1 MLQNIIEKLN
11 GHTFTIT
18 NEMLN
23 GYEKTPIGEVK
34 ILCEDG
40 TFNSNIPEILLG
52 IIINGE
58 NIFYERF
65 KIDDKIVLNISETLD
80 AHELCVV
87 DNEVY
92 ELLKDEEIK

>member
-18 NEMLN
+18 DEMLN

-34 ILCEDG
+34 IICEDG
-40 TFNSNIPEILLG
+40 SFNIIPEILLG
-52 IIINGE
+52 VIINGE
-58 NIFYERF
+58 SIFYERF
-65 KIDDKIVLNISETLD
+65 KVDDKILINISETLD
-80 AHELCVV
+80 VHELCVI

-92 ELLKDEEIK
+92 ELLKDVEVK